1 MVKNPI
7 DEAEALYRHRR
18 WAQLIVL
25 LEPLSAVYR
34 DNARFSVLLGSAY
47 LFKEDSG
54 GAYSCFRR
62 AQSLDYRNVSGS
74 LGLAAVYIRRGETD
88 KAVQLYI
95 EILEKHPRDRIARLG
110 LLYLR
115 RSSGTDEKLKA
126 RKVRRLYP
134 MPPPRWGIFALV
146 LIASSALALGLFLYP
161 ALVGAVQQSRPRRD
175 GVSDIVL
182 SSEEVAIPVG
192 GVGEF
197 DIVLTEKEAIEAFE
211 KAKRLFSDYRDE
223 AALVELNRLMISNA
237 SSGVKN
243 KAASLSRYVRE
254 PSFLSM
260 PDRFGYA
267 DVATF
272 PKLYEGV
279 GIIWKG
285 LPANIVESTT
295 GAKDATSTSFD
306 LLVGYHDKKRLEGIV
321 QVVTRF
327 QTRLIPDRPIEVLG
341 RVRRVEGRAFY
352 IECLAIHE
360 Q

>member
-1 MVKNPI
+1 MVKNPM
-7 DEAEALYRHRR
+7 DEAETLYRRR
-18 WAQLIVL
+18 AWLQLISL

-34 DNARFSVLLGSAY
+34 DNARYSVLLGSAY

-62 AQSLDYRNVSGS
+62 AQSLDFRNVAGA
-74 LGLAAVYIRRGETD
+74 LGLAAVHIRRGETE

-95 EILEKHPRDRIARLG
+95 EILEKHPRDRVAQRG
-110 LLYLR
+110 LRYLR
-115 RSSGTDEKLKA
+115 RSSGGDETLLA

-134 MPPPRWGIFALV
+134 RPPLRWGIVALV
-146 LIASSALALGLFLYP
+146 LVAASALSLGLWLYP
-161 ALVGAVQQSRPRRD
+161 SLASAVNQSMPRRD

-182 SSEEVAIPVG
+182 SSEEVALPVG
-192 GVGEF
+192 SGGEF

-223 AALVELNRLMISNA
+223 AALVELNRLLISNA
-237 SSGVKN
+237 SSGVKA

-260 PDRFGYA
+260 PDSFAYS
-267 DVATF
+267 DVAVL

-279 GIIWKG
+279 GVIWKG
-285 LPANIVESTT
+285 LPANIVSSEAN
-295 GAKDATSTSFD
+295 AKDGPSTNFD

-321 QVVTRF
+321 QVVARF

-341 RVRRVEGRAFY
+341 RVRRGEGRAFY